1 MHSYYKKKSKRG
13 NISMKASFQIGKI
26 IGIPIKVH
34 FTFILI
40 LLLFAWAFS
49 AESYSIFGFTIGFN
63 GLPLPFA
70 VQLLF
75 GGIIAVFLFICVLL
89 HELGHSYITQK
100 FGYKINGITLFIFGG
115 VSQTEEL
122 PRNPKQEMGIAI
134 IGPAVSFFIG
144 VILYLVYIFI
154 NQLGT
159 SLSVQIVSISV
170 GTLAFYN
177 FLLAGFN
184 LIPAFPIDGGRV
196 LRAGLAMRMDYSR
209 ATRVASGFGKGIA
222 IFMAIFGIFYN
233 LWLTFI
239 AIFIYF
245 GASQEQQALGVS
257 LALENVKV
265 KDIMSPNVESISP
278 DLSLREFSEY
288 MFAHKHLGYPVIENR
303 KIIGTVSVL
312 DIRGIGKNLQDSV
325 YVKDVM
331 HKDYLS
337 ISPDDDAIIAF
348 KTMARSHNDRLIVQ
362 NHDQILGIISW
373 SDVLHAIKMR
383 ENQT

>member
-1 MHSYYKKKSKRG
+1 
-13 NISMKASFQIGKI
+13 MKASFQVGKI

-49 AESYSIFGFTIGFN
+49 AESYSIFGFTIGFS
-63 GLPLPFA
+63 GLPLPLS
-70 VQLLF
+70 VQLIL
-75 GGIIAVFLFICVLL
+75 GGIIAILLFICVLL
-89 HELGHSYITQK
+89 HELGHSYVTQR
-100 FGYKINGITLFIFGG
+100 FGFKINGITLFIFGG
-115 VSQTEEL
+115 VSETEAL
-122 PRNPKQEMGIAI
+122 PRDPKQEMSIAI
-134 IGPAVSFFIG
+134 VGPAVSLLIG
-144 VILYLVYIFI
+144 VILYFVYIFI

-159 SLSVQIVSISV
+159 SLTVQILSISV

-177 FLLAGFN
+177 LILAGFN

-196 LRAGLAMRMDYSR
+196 LRAGLAMRMDYGK
-209 ATRVASGFGKGIA
+209 ATRVASGFGKLIA

-265 KDIMSPNVESISP
+265 KDIMTPNVESISP
-278 DLSLREFSEY
+278 DLSLRGLSEY
-288 MFAHKHLGYPVIENR
+288 MFAHKHLGYPVMENG

-312 DIRGIGKNLQDSV
+312 DIRGIGKDRQDSV

-331 HKDYLS
+331 HKNYLS
-337 ISPDDDAIIAF
+337 VSPEDDAITAF
-348 KTMARSHNDRLIVQ
+348 KTMAKNHNDRLIVQ
-362 NHDQILGIISW
+362 NQNQIVGIVSW
-373 SDVLHAIKMR
+373 SDVLHAIKMK
-383 ENQT
+383 ESQT